1 MKNSFISVIFKEYVN
16 EGVPVESIEFVDNKD
31 VLDMF
36 LSKPM
41 GLLALLDEESRFPR
55 ATDKSLIG
63 KQAVREE
70 FSNAFIVVDTS
81 YIK

>member
-1 MKNSFISVIFKEYVN
+1 M
-16 EGVPVESIEFVDNKD
+16 IEFVDNKP

-41 GLLALLDEESRFPR
+41 GLLSLLDEESRFPR

-63 KQAVREE
+63 SLSHEP
-70 FSNAFIVVDTS
+70 
-81 YIK
+81 

>member
-1 MKNSFISVIFKEYVN
+1 M
-16 EGVPVESIEFVDNKD
+16 ESIEFVDNKD

-63 KQAVREE
+63 KQIKEE
-70 FSNAFIVVDTS
+70 FSNAFVVVYTYLYKIS
-81 YIK
+81 R